1 MLAESAF
8 ECSSNFLSDTMNN
21 IASKTLC
28 NPLFINLEQ
37 AIIFNSV
44 YTENNDIVL
53 HVDENNIEQCEVL
66 LSPHYSQLPTL
77 FSIVTPDPG
86 STFFFQHFSSL

>member
-1 MLAESAF
+1 
-8 ECSSNFLSDTMNN
+8 MNN

-44 YTENNDIVL
+44 YTENNEQLFVV
-53 HVDENNIEQCEVL
+53 HVDENNIELCEVL

-86 STFFFQHFSSL
+86 STFFFNIFLLYGQCGQ